1 MCPAFTERQKM
12 TLLQTARMECP
23 QDIVPYLMSTTA
35 TTSLGPAAATV
46 TLMSNGLN
54 HLQYSSPNSPILM
67 NTCSQQPYIHN
78 TSTYQQNYNTMSC
91 DKNQDAFNN
100 DPLFISP
107 TNTPISSLI
116 RDIQQNCYF
125 DEKKPSDITTKSN
138 QAPFVHKG
146 IPLLLQPITKAS
158 PQQTSRQQQPLSPWA
173 QSYAPTKAT
182 SDIWRMASP
191 AAV

>member
-23 QDIVPYLMSTTA
+23 QDIVPYLMSTPN
-35 TTSLGPAAATV
+35 STV
-46 TLMSNGLN
+46 TSTSNGMNL
-54 HLQYSSPNSPILM
+54 LQYSSPNSPILM
-67 NTCSQQPYIHN
+67 NTCSQPQYLPN
-78 TSTYQQNYNTMSC
+78 ASNYQQKASNYNTMSW
-91 DKNQDAFNN
+91 DKNQDAFDN
-100 DPLFISP
+100 DPLYISP

-125 DEKKPSDITTKSN
+125 DEKKPSNTTIQSS
-138 QAPFVHKG
+138 QVSLVQQG
-146 IPLLLQPITKAS
+146 IPLLLQPINKA
-158 PQQTSRQQQPLSPWA
+158 PFQPTPRQQQPLSPWA
-173 QSYAPTKAT
+173 QSFAPTKAA